1 MNEELKVTEPMR
13 EHLLKAASWLK
24 FLAVLGVIGVVLMV
38 LVSIGLMVFD
48 NRLSDEIPLGGSLGV
63 VYLVVAAIY
72 IYPLVKSFSLIR
84 HTREAFRVENGQ
96 PDIEQA
102 AADCHAILKF
112 MGVLTIVLMV
122 VYVLILIGAV
132 IVGVAGMGQL
142 G

>member
-1 MNEELKVTEPMR
+1 MNEELKVTETMR

-24 FLAVLGVIGVVLMV
+24 FLAVMGVIGVVMMV
-38 LVSIGLMVFD
+38 LVSIGFMVFG
-48 NRLSDEIPLGGSLGV
+48 NQLGDEIPLGGSLGV
-63 VYLVVAAIY
+63 VYLVLAAIY